1 MVFFPLQ
8 SINFWV
14 PHSRNPP
21 SGWGEVPNLWLV
33 KHLKRSQATPHVV
46 FIIWKMQSELR
57 IPHMTCQYG
66 GFNPSL
72 KKWRWVVIRIP
83 KRRTN
88 VWILKQLNS
97 YAACASKACHLDP
110 QNTWPWPSK
119 YSTPKEIGKY
129 SCVNWY
135 VYPLN
140 IYIYIGIHHIYIIL
154 TVHLLPNLQFHDRRS
169 ISLRFCHPDAGRN
182 CLLHPPC
189 TFAMHPQPQAMITE
203 VVYI

>member
-1 MVFFPLQ
+1 MGVPLVIIHFNVFFFHCKA
-8 SINFWV
+8 SIFGYPILGTPWWT
-14 PHSRNPP
+14 PAASK
-21 SGWGEVPNLWLV
+21 LV
-33 KHLKRSQATPHVV
+33 TGQTSQATPHVV

-57 IPHMTCQYG
+57 IVYHTWLASMG
-66 GFNPSL
+66 GFLASL

-135 VYPLN
+135 VYPLYIYH
-140 IYIYIGIHHIYIIL
+140 IYIYYIGIICIYII
-154 TVHLLPNLQFHDRRS
+154 
-169 ISLRFCHPDAGRN
+169 
-182 CLLHPPC
+182 
-189 TFAMHPQPQAMITE
+189 
-203 VVYI
+203 YI